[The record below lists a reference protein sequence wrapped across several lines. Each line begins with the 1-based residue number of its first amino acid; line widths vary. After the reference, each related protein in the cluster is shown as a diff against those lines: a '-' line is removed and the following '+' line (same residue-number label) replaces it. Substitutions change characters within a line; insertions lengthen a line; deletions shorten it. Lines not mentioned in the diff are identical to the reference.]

1 MIEVTYAGAQTLI
14 VSEKRHGM
22 ERFGVPTG
30 GPADLLSSR
39 LANRLVGNSD
49 GCALLEMTLMPAE
62 LLFHEPCSI
71 ACAGGACT
79 LRLTRA
85 GETRVVP
92 MNETLR
98 LRAGDK
104 LRGEFLKTGLR
115 LYLAV
120 SGGIEGEML
129 RPTPLRRGDR
139 LRFAQ
144 GSAEASRRL
153 AARPRPIPERFFLL
167 RAIRGTHI
175 DAFSR
180 AGVETFL
187 TGVFTYRQDSNRMG
201 IRFDGEKV
209 AFAAGN
215 DGNII
220 SEGMMPGDIQI
231 SSDGAPIMMLADC
244 QTIGGYAKIAHL
256 IAADLPVA
264 AQLRPGDRVRFRFV
278 TVEEAQDALVGLEKD
293 TRAALRCSEAPAE

>member
-1 MIEVTYAGAQTLI
+1 MIEVTYAGAQTLV
-14 VSEKRHGM
+14 VSAKRHGM

-30 GPADLLSSR
+30 GPADPLSSE

-49 GCALLEMTLMPAE
+49 ACALLEMTLMPAE
-62 LLFHEPCSI
+62 LLFHEPCSV
-71 ACAGGACT
+71 ACT
-79 LRLTRA
+79 GGNCLLHLTRA
-85 GETRVVP
+85 GGTHTVP

-98 LRAGDK
+98 IQAGDR

-120 SGGIEGEML
+120 SGGIEGGTL
-129 RPTPLRRGDR
+129 RPVPLRRGDR

-144 GSAEASRRL
+144 ESREETSRCL
-153 AARPRPIPERFFLL
+153 IARPRPIPEHFFLL
-167 RAIRGTHI
+167 RVIRGTHI

-180 AGVETFL
+180 GGIETFL
-187 TGVFTYRQDSNRMG
+187 TSVYTYRPESNRMG
-201 IRFDGEKV
+201 IRFGGEKIS
-209 AFAAGN
+209 FAAGC

-220 SEGMMPGDIQI
+220 SEGMMPGDIQV
-231 SSDGAPIMMLADC
+231 SSDGAPIMMMADC

-264 AQLRPGDRVRFRFV
+264 AQLRPGDKVRFRFI
-278 TVEEAQDALVGLEKD
+278 TVEQAQDALRGLEEAA
-293 TRAALRCSEAPAE
+293 RAAIQQ